1 MPYFRKILI
10 ANRGEIALRIM
21 RTCRDLGIRTVAV
34 FSDADRE
41 AAHVR
46 QADEAV
52 RLGPAP
58 AAESYLAVEKVIG
71 AARRAG
77 ADGVH
82 PGYGFLSEN
91 PALPEACRRA
101 RIAFIGP
108 DAGPMA
114 KLGNKLEARKL
125 AERAGLHVLPGTSRD
140 VRDAAEIVGCG
151 RRWGFPLLLKAA
163 AGGGGRGMRVVR
175 EAGRAEE
182 ELRAAR
188 GEARGAF
195 GDPTV
200 YVEKYLERPRH
211 VEIQILADRH
221 GGALALGERECSVQR
236 RHQKLI
242 EESPSPAASRAAVQ
256 EAGRRAAAICVEAG
270 YAGAAT
276 FEFLMDAGGTLTF
289 MEVNTRLQVEHPI
302 TELRF
307 GVDLVEQ
314 QIRITA
320 GRRLPAALSRRRPRG
335 AAIEVRINAEDPEQN
350 FMPATGRVEHLRLPE
365 GPGVR
370 CDSALYAGYQVPLHY
385 DSLLAKIIT
394 WGENRARALGRMR
407 RALAEC
413 VILGLPTTL
422 PFHRWALD
430 DAEFRAGRT
439 STAFVQ
445 ERWEMRRRAGTASKK
460 DAGRRSKRRGD
471 PLRLRAVLAAVAL
484 EIRQGA
490 RGAALPPPQA
500 AWKRAFQ
507 PAPLR
512 PGGGWSGR
520 SQPPARDGRTS

>member
-1 MPYFRKILI
+1 MPFFRKILI
-10 ANRGEIALRIM
+10 ANRGEIALRVM

-46 QADEAV
+46 AADEAL

-58 AAESYLAVEKVIG
+58 PAESYLAVEKVVG
-71 AARRAG
+71 AARQAG
-77 ADGVH
+77 ADAIH

-91 PALPEACRRA
+91 PALPEACRKA
-101 RIAFIGP
+101 RIVFIGP
-108 DAGPMA
+108 DADPMA

-140 VRDAAEIVGCG
+140 VREAAEIVECG

-188 GEARGAF
+188 GEARAAF

-211 VEIQILADRH
+211 VEIQVLADRH
-221 GGALALGERECSVQR
+221 GNAVALGERECSVQR

-242 EESPSPAASRAAVQ
+242 EESPSPAAPRAVVQ
-256 EAGRRAAAICVEAG
+256 EAGERAAAICAEAG

-276 FEFLMDAGGTLTF
+276 FEFLMDADGNLTF

-307 GVDLVEQ
+307 GLDLVEQ
-314 QIRITA
+314 QIRIAA
-320 GRRLPAALSRRRPRG
+320 GRRLPAALQRRRPRG
-335 AAIEVRINAEDPEQN
+335 AAIEVRINAEDPERD
-350 FMPATGRVEHLRLPE
+350 FMPATGAIQFLRLPE

-370 CDSALYAGYQVPLHY
+370 CDSALYPGYAVPLHY

-394 WGENRARALGRMR
+394 WGETRARALGRMR
-407 RALAEC
+407 RALSEC
-413 VILGLPTTL
+413 RILGVPTTL
-422 PFHRWALD
+422 PFHRWVMED
-430 DAEFRAGRT
+430 TEFRAGRY
-439 STAFVQ
+439 STAYVQ
-445 ERWEMRRRAGTASKK
+445 ERWETRRRGKGK
-460 DAGRRSKRRGD
+460 SKRGAGARPGRKGD
-471 PLRLRAVLAAVAL
+471 TLRLRAALAVVAL
-484 EIRQGA
+484 EIRRGA
-490 RGAALPPPQA
+490 RAVLPAPPEP
-500 AWKRAFQ
+500 AWKKAFR

-512 PGGGWSGR
+512 QGGGWSGR
-520 SQPPARDGRTS
+520 LPPPPGGRRAS